1 MPAHFLRS
9 LWRHSAFAA
18 LSLALFIGLS
28 GFALA
33 PHASAQESVEADTP
47 VIPYTF
53 PVPEGWRQEIVT
65 FPLSFAPNLNYSG
78 HGDVRF
84 APGMFTAGA
93 EDFWTYAFIWWLPL
107 DTEISPARLSA
118 DMNTYFSGLAKR
130 VTEGQ
135 GRELPAYQADATFLE
150 YDHISG
156 RSLLGRVNTLDTF
169 ATHAPVALNAQVDE
183 LVCLKHNRKAVRFA
197 FSPQPFGHAQWDK
210 LKEVTASFACQMP

>member
-1 MPAHFLRS
+1 MPIRLLKAF
-9 LWRHSAFAA
+9 WRHPAFAA
-18 LSLALFIGLS
+18 LGLALFIGLS

-33 PHASAQESVEADTP
+33 PHASAQKTVEVDA
-47 VIPYTF
+47 PYTF

-65 FPLSFAPNLNYSG
+65 FPLSFAPSLDYSG
-78 HGDVRF
+78 HGDVQF
-84 APGMFTAGA
+84 SPGMFAAGA
-93 EDFWTYAFIWWLPL
+93 EDFWTYAFIWWVPL

-156 RSLLGRVNTLDTF
+156 RSLLGRVNTLDAF

-183 LVCLKHNRKAVRFA
+183 LICPVHNRKAVRFA

-210 LKEVTASFACQMP
+210 LKEVTTSFACQTP